1 MGDRPQGHLPEWR
14 RSTGF
19 YPPGSTGHRLRTEGH
34 GGQGEGDRSLAWA
47 LKASRSLRRRKRRYW
62 LADLGLVGPEV
73 ARMRGRMV
81 SAAAPMG
88 RCGDWYSEALSGC
101 ERVRARPWSIS
112 GWAEGREGRA
122 AGHTARTAPAG
133 AAGSKHFFRTVK
145 GRGRWAQ
152 RRPEVQRLE
161 GSSVIFLPVFI
172 LRKLRPMK
180 LNSLL
185 HVAERRPGPGFWVL
199 SPWRL
204 EVLSHCSFCF
214 CFLEERV
221 VVSR

>member
-1 MGDRPQGHLPEWR
+1 MVGDRPQGHLPEWR

-88 RCGDWYSEALSGC
+88 RRGDWYSEALSGC
-101 ERVRARPWSIS
+101 ERVRVRPWSIS
-112 GWAEGREGRA
+112 GWADRGGKGGQLVTRRELPQQA
-122 AGHTARTAPAG
+122 LLG
-133 AAGSKHFFRTVK
+133 ASI
-145 GRGRWAQ
+145 
-152 RRPEVQRLE
+152 
-161 GSSVIFLPVFI
+161 SS
-172 LRKLRPMK
+172 
-180 LNSLL
+180 
-185 HVAERRPGPGFWVL
+185 GP
-199 SPWRL
+199 
-204 EVLSHCSFCF
+204 
-214 CFLEERV
+214 
-221 VVSR
+221 